1 MASQLNHQKLVEIQ
15 ANLDTSGLDKMGAD
29 HPIFREYKNL
39 DLTSHT
45 MVYDG
50 GLTMKLGDTKRVKA
64 LLVLLLEDCMMLLQ
78 KQVDFQY
85 SRIQEQ
91 VDFQYPRIQKQVDF
105 QYSRRIDKTR
115 PQIFSHNKSRL
126 MKKANNTSFHFL
138 QKNMKNQLRRIL
150 LFLLQICNGDADGRN
165 GQFDRPTSVRT

>member
-64 LLVLLLEDCMMLLQ
+64 LHVLLLEDCMMLLQ

-85 SRIQEQ
+85 SRIQ
-91 VDFQYPRIQKQVDF
+91 KQVDF
-105 QYSRRIDKTR
+105 QYSRRIDKTK

-126 MKKANNTSFHFL
+126 MKKANNTNFHFL

-165 GQFDRPTSVRT
+165 GQFDRPSSVGS

>member
-64 LLVLLLEDCMMLLQ
+64 LHVLLLEDCMMLLQ
-78 KQVDFQY
+78 KQVNFASSIY
-85 SRIQEQ
+85 SGEDRRNISIYH
-91 VDFQYPRIQKQVDF
+91 FYPNKNSKSVGKKCTIFPPTKSF
-105 QYSRRIDKTR
+105 WNLHRRCTLVATVNFNDPVLSNLDTGWIKEH
-115 PQIFSHNKSRL
+115 PP
-126 MKKANNTSFHFL
+126 
-138 QKNMKNQLRRIL
+138 KNYQGVNIYR
-150 LFLLQICNGDADGRN
+150 
-165 GQFDRPTSVRT
+165 

>member
-64 LLVLLLEDCMMLLQ
+64 LHVLLLEDCMMLLQ
-78 KQVDFQY
+78 KQVDFQ
-85 SRIQEQ
+85 
-91 VDFQYPRIQKQVDF
+91 
-105 QYSRRIDKTR
+105 
-115 PQIFSHNKSRL
+115 
-126 MKKANNTSFHFL
+126 NTNFHFL